1 MAKKQTFNTASL
13 NQLISDS
20 VNEADQFK
28 NQLQHINDTCVNVDF
43 SDSNVSD
50 DYLPENEKT
59 FAEKKD
65 IINPTTGA
73 SISYPYI
80 YKKIGDLIDTGNT
93 SLQML
98 QSIDPDVTDASVITS
113 TASLINALRGCLA
126 EYTKI
131 HNQWVKYQQQIKLE
145 EIRLA
150 HKKDIIKFR
159 KELNESGNEN
169 ISSVNSLIEIG
180 SLDLV
185 EFLNWKKEKENNK
198 KE

>member
-1 MAKKQTFNTASL
+1 MTKKQTFNTASL

-28 NQLQHINDTCVNVDF
+28 NQLQHINDTCANVDF
-43 SDSNVSD
+43 SDSDISD

-73 SISYPYI
+73 SISYSYI

-113 TASLINALRGCLA
+113 TASLINALRGCLT

-131 HNQWVKYQQQIKLE
+131 HHQWVKYQQQIKLE